1 MKQKINGRG
10 LNNLQA
16 EWRRVMKTVV
26 MDERKSLQSFFFFPL
41 TSFLTTALTSFS
53 FFVCTYGGRAVMM
66 LTWQNCESR
75 VHSSCHP
82 SIVLSLLFDVRV
94 VVSFH
99 NSWSCCSR
107 LGEELQAWPLA
118 SLPTLFSESQVSEEI
133 SKYSE
138 SSEDIF
144 CIFRIS
150 EDIFCI
156 FRILRGHFLHISES
170 KISERH

>member
-1 MKQKINGRG
+1 MRENPC
-10 LNNLQA
+10 NL
-16 EWRRVMKTVV
+16 
-26 MDERKSLQSFFFFPL
+26 FFFFPL

-53 FFVCTYGGRAVMM
+53 FFACMEDVQS

-118 SLPTLFSESQVSEEI
+118 SLPTPFSESQVSEGI
-133 SKYSE
+133 SKCSE

-156 FRILRGHFLHISES
+156 FRILRGHFLHFSES
-170 KISERH
+170 KFSDTSGVFRILRRH